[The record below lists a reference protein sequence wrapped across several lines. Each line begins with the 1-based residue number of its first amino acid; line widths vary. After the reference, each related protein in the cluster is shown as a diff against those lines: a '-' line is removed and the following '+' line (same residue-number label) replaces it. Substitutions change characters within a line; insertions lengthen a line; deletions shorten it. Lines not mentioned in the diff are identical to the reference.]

1 MMNPLGREVEM
12 MKEYEVLE
20 VKDEVIHQDHK
31 YVMAERLCRNLLE
44 KGLINQGEFDRIM
57 AKNKDRFSPLL
68 AVIVS

>member
-1 MMNPLGREVEM
+1 MNSLGKGVEM

-31 YVMAERLCRNLLE
+31 YVMAERLCMNLLD
-44 KGLINQGEFDRIM
+44 KGLINQVEFDRIM
-57 AKNKDRFSPLL
+57 EKNRDRFSPLL

>member
-1 MMNPLGREVEM
+1 
-12 MKEYEVLE
+12 MKEDE

-44 KGLINQGEFDRIM
+44 KRLITQCEFDRIM
-57 AKNKDRFSPLL
+57 GKNKDSFSPLL